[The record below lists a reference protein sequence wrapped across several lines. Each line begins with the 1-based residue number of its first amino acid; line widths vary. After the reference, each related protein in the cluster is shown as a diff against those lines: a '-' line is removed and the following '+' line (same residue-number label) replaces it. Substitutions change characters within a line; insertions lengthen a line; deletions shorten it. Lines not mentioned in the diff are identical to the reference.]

1 MEKQYI
7 FEFDGT
13 REQFLEQL
21 KQFPS
26 YTRNHYRLDD
36 YLVELSGDE
45 IRFGV
50 MRCGHSGG
58 NWFIP
63 TVTEVDGKTIF
74 TGKIRYIDPYTND
87 KGIRKSINVIE
98 EILLWILLLPLVV
111 IVYVYRFFDWIV
123 RKIINKPRPKEETS
137 EDNLFDLMENYL
149 NCRRT

>member
-1 MEKQYI
+1 M
-7 FEFDGT
+7 
-13 REQFLEQL
+13 EQL

-26 YTRNHYRLDD
+26 YIRNQYCLDD

-58 NWFIP
+58 DWFIP

-74 TGKIRYIDPYTND
+74 SGEIRYRDAYGD
-87 KGIRKSINVIE
+87 GKGMRKIE
-98 EILLWILLLPLVV
+98 EILLWILLLPIVV

-123 RKIINKPRPKEETS
+123 RKIINKPRPKEETA
-137 EDNLFDLMENYL
+137 EDNLFDLMESYL
-149 NCRRT
+149 HCTRK

>member
-13 REQFLEQL
+13 KEQFLEQL

-58 NWFIP
+58 DWFIP

-74 TGKIRYIDPYTND
+74 SGKISYIDPYTKD

-98 EILLWILLLPLVV
+98 EILMWILLLPLVV
-111 IVYVYRFFDWIV
+111 IVYVYLFFDWIV

-149 NCRRT
+149 NCTRK